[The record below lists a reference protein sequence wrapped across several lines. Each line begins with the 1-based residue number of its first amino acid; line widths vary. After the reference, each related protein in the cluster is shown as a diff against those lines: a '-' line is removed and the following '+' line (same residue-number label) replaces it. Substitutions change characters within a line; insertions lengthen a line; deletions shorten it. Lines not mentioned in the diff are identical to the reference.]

1 MYQIPVRARVPELPQ
16 ATIDLKVFQDT
27 LVKVTTKFTAIILE
41 PRKHRALSF
50 VVRNILT
57 NLDSRWSV
65 IIFHGTTN
73 SEWVQELLKKDLDE
87 FVSRITL
94 KNLGVENL
102 NNSMEYS
109 KFLTNRDFIEMIP
122 TETFLVFQT
131 DSMINP
137 AHKDLWLKFLDYD
150 YVGAP
155 WPWDWLKVGNGGFSL
170 RKRSTALAIIDRFG
184 PYKGKFEDHFYSQGC
199 EKLGANK
206 PSPEMAREFSIEQIY
221 HPFSFGIHKAWVHQ
235 PTREEDLCK
244 QCEGLKTLIEL
255 QIVDE

>member
-1 MYQIPVRARVPELPQ
+1 MYQIPVRARAPELTQP
-16 ATIDLKVFQDT
+16 TIDLKVFQDT
-27 LVKVTTKFTAIILE
+27 LVKVTTNFTAIILE

-65 IIFHGTTN
+65 IIYHGTAN
-73 SEWVQELLKKDLDE
+73 SEWVQQVLKTDLAEL
-87 FVSRITL
+87 SGRISL
-94 KNLGVENL
+94 QNLGVENL
-102 NNSMEYS
+102 TSKDYS
-109 KFLTNRDFIEMIP
+109 RVLTTRTFIENIP
-122 TETFLVFQT
+122 TETFLMFQT

-137 AHKDLWLKFLDYD
+137 AHKDLWLKFLEYD

-170 RKRSTALAIIDRFG
+170 RKRSTALAIIDQFG
-184 PYKGKFEDHFYSQGC
+184 PYMGQYEDHFYSQGC
-199 EKLGANK
+199 EKIGAKK

-221 HPFSFGIHKAWVHQ
+221 HPFSFGIHKAWIHQ

-255 QIVDE
+255 QVVD